1 MELSNH
7 AWGGETEVVA
17 THVVGPVEESDRDPV
32 ETAPGSKAG
41 GVGGR
46 AGSCDLGHCLTLR
59 TQGVKGNWKGGEFQG
74 VVGVR

>member
-7 AWGGETEVVA
+7 ARGSETEVVA
-17 THVVGPVEESDRDPV
+17 THVIGPVEESDRDPV

-59 TQGVKGNWKGGEFQG
+59 TQGVEGNRKWGEFG
-74 VVGVR
+74 GTVR

>member
-17 THVVGPVEESDRDPV
+17 THVIGPVEESDRDPV
-32 ETAPGSKAG
+32 ETAPGSKTG

-46 AGSCDLGHCLTLR
+46 LGGCDSRHGLTLR
-59 TQGVKGNWKGGEFQG
+59 IQGVEGNRKGGEFG
-74 VVGVR
+74 GTVR